1 MEKRYIM
8 LENKLCKELELL
20 EEKYRTGAEM
30 SEGDLR
36 RIDLLVHAMK
46 SLATYTAMKQAEMG
60 QYNQSGSYNSYNM
73 NGNSYGNNSYANSY
87 TNNDMR
93 NDMMR
98 SRGMGSEMSGHY
110 PMNYPMYPE
119 ERRW

>member
-1 MEKRYIM
+1 MNGRFMM

-36 RIDLLVHAMK
+36 KIDLLAHSMK
-46 SLATYTAMKQAEMG
+46 SLAAYIGMKSSEMP
-60 QYNQSGSYNSYNM
+60 QYETPAPMNSMNSMNSYNNNYGNASYM
-73 NGNSYGNNSYANSY
+73 DNSYG
-87 TNNDMR
+87 MR
-93 NDMMR
+93 M
-98 SRGMGSEMSGHY
+98 SREGDMSGHY
-110 PMNYPMYPE
+110 PYPMYRE

>member
-1 MEKRYIM
+1 MDKRYMI
-8 LENKLCKELELL
+8 LENKLCKELEIL

-36 RIDLLVHAMK
+36 RIDLLVHSMK
-46 SLATYTAMKQAEMG
+46 SLATYTAMKQHEME
-60 QYNQSGSYNSYNM
+60 QYNSSYGMNNGSYV
-73 NGNSYGNNSYANSY
+73 NNSYANNSY
-87 TNNDMR
+87 TDSSYAMR
-93 NDMMR
+93 R
-98 SRGMGSEMSGHY
+98 SMDNRPDMSGHY

>member
-1 MEKRYIM
+1 MDKRYII

-36 RIDLLVHAMK
+36 KIDLLVHSMK
-46 SLATYTAMKQAEMG
+46 SLATYTAMKQSEMN
-60 QYNQSGSYNSYNM
+60 QYNNSSYGMNNGSYSN
-73 NGNSYGNNSYANSY
+73 NSYGNNSYMDNSH
-87 TNNDMR
+87 
-93 NDMMR
+93 MMR
-98 SRGMGSEMSGHY
+98 QNRDVNSEMSGHY